1 MYKKIT
7 HNVVEEHFA
16 HPLAAQLK
24 KQIDKTKPAPPK
36 NKETLTGPLD
46 LDAHKLFNKLHWGV
60 RNYVVSALGPNDDST
75 ILIKTTLLK
84 DVLEFAPFFNA
95 YYPTT
100 IGSSVVTHLTGFV
113 NSVTDVV
120 QAARSGKDFTSPLTA
135 TRGHLDALAGVI
147 SAANQTSWPA
157 PTVKAYLHEYL
168 MKVVDQIIARTKKD
182 WKADLEA
189 ATLAHNVLTTGPIS
203 FGTLKSSPDF
213 ACVVVNGI
221 RNQFPIK

>member
-7 HNVVEEHFA
+7 HNIVEEHFA

-24 KQIDKTKPAPPK
+24 KQIDKTKPLPPK
-36 NKETLTGPLD
+36 NKESLAGSLD
-46 LDAHKLFNKLHWGV
+46 LDAHKLFNKLYWGV

-84 DVLEFAPFFNA
+84 DVLEFAPFFSA

-100 IGSSVVTHLTGFV
+100 VGTAVVSHLTGFV

-120 QAARSGKDFTSPLTA
+120 QAARSGKDFTAPLAT

-147 SAANQTSWPA
+147 SAANPTSWPE
-157 PTVKAYLHEYL
+157 PTVKSLLHEYL

-203 FGTLKSSPDF
+203 FGTLKGNPDF
-213 ACVVVNGI
+213 TCVLVNGI
-221 RNQFPIK
+221 RDQFPTK

>member
-7 HNVVEEHFA
+7 HDIVEEHFH

-24 KQIDKTKPAPPK
+24 KQLDKTKPQPPK
-36 NKETLTGPLD
+36 SKESHTGPLD
-46 LDAHKLFNKLHWGV
+46 IEAHKLFNKLYWGV

-100 IGSSVVTHLTGFV
+100 VGAAVVNHLTGFV

-120 QAARSGKDFTSPLTA
+120 QVARSGKDFTAPLAT

-147 SAANQTSWPA
+147 GAANPTSWPE
-157 PTVKAYLHEYL
+157 PIVKSFLQEYL
-168 MKVVDQIIARTKKD
+168 MKVVDQVIARTKKD
-182 WKADLEA
+182 WKADVEA
-189 ATLAHNVLTTGPIS
+189 SILAHNVLTTGPIS
-203 FGTLKSSPDF
+203 FGTLKGNPDF
-213 ACVVVNGI
+213 AQVVVNGI
-221 RNQFPIK
+221 RDQFPKK